1 MFTRDVYL
9 DNKAPS
15 YALLVVTLKAFGM
28 EALEWEP
35 ELLRQ
40 EIDREY
46 DIKLSDLQHDKLH
59 AMVVCMVTDHF
70 EHDWRVF
77 ETCVSLF
84 NGESVDHEDLNPL
97 EAEEIAVGLAE
108 FMLLKKDVDI
118 GPTHFGEEVRA
129 YAGIIFYEYGMH
141 HSPKIFPTAI
151 MPKSVNQDDA
161 INDEKNEAL
170 KEIFDTHVQYVLD
183 YLEKLD

>member
-9 DNKAPS
+9 DDKAPA

-28 EALEWEP
+28 ESLEWEP

-46 DIKLSDLQHDKLH
+46 DITLTDLQHDKLH
-59 AMVVCMVTDHF
+59 AMVICMLTDHF

-108 FMLLKKDVDI
+108 FKLLKKDVDI
-118 GPTHFGEEVRA
+118 VPATYGDEVRA
-129 YAGIIFYEYGMH
+129 YAGLIFYEYGMH
-141 HSPKIFPTAI
+141 SAPKIFPTAI
-151 MPKSVNQDDA
+151 LPKSAQPGDDG
-161 INDEKNEAL
+161 EKNEAL
-170 KEIFDTHVQYVLD
+170 KEIFDTHVEYVLD